1 MRKKHNKKRNTAFLY
16 ELLVRELT
24 KSLMEKDFEKR
35 SVVASIL
42 KEHFA
47 QDSVLYSE
55 LDLYKTLL
63 ETKFLNAKTAEKL
76 LHEVKEN
83 HRYLDKKKIFS
94 TQTSLIKKINKHLGN
109 KAWNSFIP
117 NFKALAT
124 VSAVFNPLT
133 SIKQRVLYEET
144 LLKEMSDEERII
156 EELKPVDN
164 LVYRSFVEKYN
175 EEYDSL
181 MEEQKALL
189 SKYITSFTDNGI
201 ELKIYLNEEIRRLK
215 EVVVG
220 STKLED
226 VRSDKEM
233 FEKTNKVVK
242 TLENFK
248 NQELNKEL
256 VLSVLKIQNLAR
268 EIQS

>member
-1 MRKKHNKKRNTAFLY
+1 MSRIDIESEEFEEFKLIIKAKCLN
-16 ELLVRELT
+16 EG
-24 KSLMEKDFEKR
+24 KSMEETEYILNEFEK
-35 SVVASIL
+35 SI
-42 KEHFA
+42 
-47 QDSVLYSE
+47 DGY
-55 LDLYKTLL
+55 
-63 ETKFLNAKTAEKL
+63 
-76 LHEVKEN
+76 
-83 HRYLDKKKIFS
+83 
-94 TQTSLIKKINKHLGN
+94 NK
-109 KAWNSFIP
+109 
-117 NFKALAT
+117 
-124 VSAVFNPLT
+124 
-133 SIKQRVLYEET
+133 
-144 LLKEMSDEERII
+144 MSDEERII

-256 VLSVLKIQNLAR
+256 ILSVLKIQNLAR